1 MFYKI
6 DNKHIVSAI
15 AVSAPGYVLTEEN
28 HTEYTYP
35 MGGWYWFG
43 NASDAL
49 VGLNI
54 STNSVTALQG
64 MLAIHAA
71 GLTAA
76 FVSWKKSLDPI
87 TDSEIIAFLD
97 KAGCLER
104 NSPIVQAMT
113 SGLRLTDEDVD
124 DLFISAATF

>member
-1 MFYKI
+1 
-6 DNKHIVSAI
+6 
-15 AVSAPGYVLTEEN
+15 
-28 HTEYTYP
+28 
-35 MGGWYWFG
+35 
-43 NASDAL
+43 
-49 VGLNI
+49 
-54 STNSVTALQG
+54 VTAIQG

-87 TDSEIIAFLD
+87 TDSGIIAFLD
-97 KAGCLER
+97 KASCLER

-113 SGLRLTDEDVD
+113 SGLGLIDEDVD